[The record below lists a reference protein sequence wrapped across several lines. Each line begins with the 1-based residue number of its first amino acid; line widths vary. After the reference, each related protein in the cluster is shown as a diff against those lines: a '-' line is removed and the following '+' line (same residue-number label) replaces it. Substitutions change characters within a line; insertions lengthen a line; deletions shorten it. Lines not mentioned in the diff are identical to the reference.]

1 LLRHWLLRWERSGSW
16 LRLIL
21 RSLLILLLRYRLITA
36 LHRLRLILRSSL
48 MHTYTI
54 YLPCRKIVEP
64 LARVLRPLVSI
75 RIEMNSNLLTWSKSQ
90 LLNLCILNV
99 EYKTLWI
106 LTTLVL
112 DYITCATPL
121 VATL

>member
-36 LHRLRLILRSSL
+36 LHRLRLILRSCL
-48 MHTYTI
+48 LHTYTI

-64 LARVLRPLVSI
+64 LARVLRPLVSV

-90 LLNLCILNV
+90 LLNLSILNV
-99 EYKTLWI
+99 KYKTLRI
-106 LTTLVL
+106 LTALVL

-121 VATL
+121 IATL